1 MHINTTGIEFG
12 LKSIETEL
20 FPTTLVLLAVLVV
33 FVEFVLL
40 LVVLLVLPVLLVEE
54 LFVVELEFGYCFN
67 GPKEKIV

>member
-1 MHINTTGIEFG
+1 VHLNTTGIEFG

-33 FVEFVLL
+33 FVELVLL
-40 LVVLLVLPVLLVEE
+40 LVVLLVLPVLL
-54 LFVVELEFGYCFN
+54 ELEFGYCFN